1 MGGGAGLHNGLCRR
15 TMAAVATSPAEQAEQ
30 PASNTYFYAICGI
43 FCLGRIEAPPPLLC
57 GAESFWSAPAA
68 CPTCSRMYNIYR
80 NENTRYAQTS
90 LVKCLTILQQC
101 SYQLVEAGID

>member
-30 PASNTYFYAICGI
+30 PSSNTYFYAICGI
-43 FCLGRIEAPPPLLC
+43 FCLGRIEAPPFYCADPSLFGRLRLP
-57 GAESFWSAPAA
+57 APPALE
-68 CPTCSRMYNIYR
+68 CTTFNR

-90 LVKCLTILQQC
+90 LVKCFNYFATNAVI
-101 SYQLVEAGID
+101 S